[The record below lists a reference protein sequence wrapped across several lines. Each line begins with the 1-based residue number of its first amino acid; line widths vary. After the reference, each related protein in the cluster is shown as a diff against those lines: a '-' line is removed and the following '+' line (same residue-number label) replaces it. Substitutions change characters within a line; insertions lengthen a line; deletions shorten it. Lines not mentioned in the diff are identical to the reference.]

1 LFFCDSLILND
12 DERFSLI
19 ALPSAKKSELLYRG
33 SRDGFTPPA
42 MHSKCDDRANLV
54 SIIQS
59 NTNYIFG
66 AYTSVPW
73 NSTSA
78 WITDPNAFIHSIR
91 RNGISKTDKFMIK
104 PNVSRAF
111 FGSAQRGGD
120 SIFYYKDIIV
130 YNQSNTT
137 VRSTC
142 NLGCHYQLPEG
153 TTAGSAEAINFLAGN
168 HNQWLTTEIEVYQ
181 IQ

>member
-1 LFFCDSLILND
+1 MFFCDSLILND
-12 DERFSLI
+12 DERLALI
-19 ALPSAKKSELLYRG
+19 ALTSAKKSELLYRG

-42 MHSKCDDRANLV
+42 MHSKCDNRTNLV

-73 NSTSA
+73 NSTST
-78 WITDPNAFIHSIR
+78 WTKDPNAFIHSIR
-91 RNGISKTDKFMIK
+91 RGGISKTDKFMIK
-104 PNVSRAF
+104 TNVPGVF
-111 FGSAQRGGD
+111 YGSAGGGPD
-120 SIFYYKDIIV
+120 SIFYYNDIIV
-130 YNQSNTT
+130 FNQSNTT
-137 VRSTC
+137 VRSKC
-142 NLGCHYQLPEG
+142 HLGQYYQLPEG
-153 TTAGSAEAINFLAGN
+153 ITADSAEAINFLAGN

>member
-1 LFFCDSLILND
+1 MFFCDSLILND
-12 DERFSLI
+12 DERLALI
-19 ALPSAKKSELLYRG
+19 ALTSAKKSELLYRG

-42 MHSKCDDRANLV
+42 MHSKCGDRTNLV

-59 NTNYIFG
+59 NTNYVFG

-73 NSTSA
+73 NSTSE
-78 WITDPNAFIHSIR
+78 WTIDPNAFIHSIR
-91 RNGISKTDKFMIK
+91 RNGISKMDKFMIK
-104 PNVSRAF
+104 PNAAGAF
-111 FGSAQRGGD
+111 YGSASGIGD
-120 SIFYYKDIIV
+120 SIFYYNDIIV

-142 NLGCHYQLPEG
+142 YLGQYYQLPEG
-153 TTAGSAEAINFLAGN
+153 ITAGSAEAINFLAGN

-181 IQ
+181 VS